1 MFQVASSR
9 RGFNC
14 LTNAEN
20 ELLERY
26 LEVLEPFKCA
36 IVMLEFR
43 EQPTISWLYIII
55 TGLLSHIEDINKDLP
70 EIRKLCETLEQQL
83 RGRFEKV
90 LQDNL
95 FVVASL
101 IDPATSHLLKDEAFD
116 KAKMALIGMMNES
129 NSLPTGS
136 QTTLPQS
143 QPAPTNS
150 FLQCILAPR
159 SAGPSQ
165 TSGTLTVTVDAYL
178 SAIHS
183 KYSSVGQEGL
193 QGKFSE
199 KSLEIIGAICVN
211 PRFYGI
217 LQVAKKILAIPATSS
232 PVEGIFSMTG
242 LCTHGNKANTEAELL
257 NAKILVHLNPS
268 E

>member
-1 MFQVASSR
+1 
-9 RGFNC
+9 
-14 LTNAEN
+14 
-20 ELLERY
+20 
-26 LEVLEPFKCA
+26 
-36 IVMLEFR
+36 
-43 EQPTISWLYIII
+43 
-55 TGLLSHIEDINKDLP
+55 
-70 EIRKLCETLEQQL
+70 
-83 RGRFEKV
+83 
-90 LQDNL
+90 
-95 FVVASL
+95 VASL

-136 QTTLPQS
+136 QTILPQ
-143 QPAPTNS
+143 
-150 FLQCILAPR
+150 
-159 SAGPSQ
+159 SQ